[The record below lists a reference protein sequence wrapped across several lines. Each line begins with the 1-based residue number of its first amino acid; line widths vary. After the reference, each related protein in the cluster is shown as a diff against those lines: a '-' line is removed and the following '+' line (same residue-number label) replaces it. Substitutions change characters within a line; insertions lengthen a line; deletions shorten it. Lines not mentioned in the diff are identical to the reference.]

1 MEIKNVKRICVF
13 CGSSSQ
19 VDSQLF
25 VEVRRLGAWLA
36 KNGIELVYG
45 AGNVGLMGALA
56 DSVLA
61 EGGKVTG
68 VIPHFMVEARWHHE
82 GLSQLIV
89 TKTMHERKQIMCDM
103 SDAVISFPGGIG
115 TAEELLETLTWKQL
129 GLITKPIV
137 IMNILGCYDPL
148 LVWLDKM
155 IEGCFM
161 RDIHKKMWKVCA
173 GTVELEKVLQE
184 MPAWDSSV
192 RKIAAI

>member
-1 MEIKNVKRICVF
+1 MEIENIRRICVF

-19 VDSQLF
+19 VNTQLF
-25 VEVRRLGAWLA
+25 VEVKRLGAWLA
-36 KNGIELVYG
+36 QHGIELIYG

-61 EGGKVTG
+61 AGGKVTG
-68 VIPHFMVEARWHHE
+68 VIPRFMVEAGWHHE
-82 GLSQLIV
+82 GLNQLFV
-89 TKTMHERKQIMCDM
+89 TNTMHERKQMMCDM
-103 SDAVISFPGGIG
+103 SDAVVAFPGGIG

-137 IMNILGCYDPL
+137 IMNVAGCYNEL
-148 LVWLDKM
+148 LAWLSQMVDDH
-155 IEGCFM
+155 FM
-161 RDIHKKMWKVCA
+161 REVHKNMWKVCTETSGLA
-173 GTVELEKVLQE
+173 DALVE

>member
-1 MEIKNVKRICVF
+1 MDRKDIKRICVF

-25 VEVRRLGAWLA
+25 VEVKRLGGWLA
-36 KNGIELVYG
+36 EHGIELVYG

-61 EGGKVTG
+61 CGGKVTG
-68 VIPHFMVEARWHHE
+68 VIPRFMVDAGWHHE
-82 GLSQLIV
+82 RLQQLLI
-89 TKTMHERKQIMCDM
+89 TNTMHERKQLMCEM

-137 IMNILGCYDPL
+137 IMNVLGCYDSL
-148 LVWLDKM
+148 LTWLDQM
-155 IEGCFM
+155 VDGHFM
-161 RDIHKKMWKVCA
+161 REIHKNMWKVCA
-173 GTVELEKVLQE
+173 ATAELDSALQS
-184 MPAWDSSV
+184 MPEWDSTV

>member
-1 MEIKNVKRICVF
+1 MDIKKIKRICVF

-19 VDSQLF
+19 VNEQLF
-25 VEVRRLGAWLA
+25 VEVKRLGAWLA
-36 KNGIELVYG
+36 QHDIELVYG

-56 DSVLA
+56 DSVLSN
-61 EGGKVTG
+61 GGKVIG
-68 VIPHFMVEARWHHE
+68 VIPQFMVDAGWHHE
-82 GLSQLIV
+82 GLQRLEI
-89 TKTMHERKQIMCDM
+89 TNTMHERKQMMCDL

-137 IMNILGCYDPL
+137 IMNVMGCYDSL
-148 LVWLDKM
+148 LAWLDQM
-155 IEGCFM
+155 VDEHFM
-161 RDIHKKMWKVCA
+161 RDIHKNMWKVCQE
-173 GTVELEKVLQE
+173 TIELEDVLQE

>member
-19 VDSQLF
+19 VDDQLF
-25 VEVRRLGAWLA
+25 IEVKRLGMWLA
-36 KNGIELVYG
+36 QHDIELVYG

-56 DSVLA
+56 DSVLSS
-61 EGGKVTG
+61 GGKVTG
-68 VIPHFMVEARWHHE
+68 VIPNFMIEAGWHHE
-82 GLSQLIV
+82 GLSQLLV
-89 TKTMHERKQIMCDM
+89 TNTMHERKQMMCEM

-137 IMNILGCYDPL
+137 IMNVLGCYDPL
-148 LVWLDKM
+148 LAWLDKM
-155 IEGCFM
+155 IDARFM
-161 RDIHKKMWKVCA
+161 RDIHRNMWKVCTE
-173 GTVELEKVLQE
+173 TVELDNVLRE
-184 MPAWDSSV
+184 MPEWDSSV